1 EDTFTVDAV
10 GRVVGG
16 ASQRY
21 GTVTARNFDTGGRL
35 TSESVS
41 LPSPAESYTVSY
53 AYDGKDRLSG
63 TTYPDGSVVSRGYT
77 PRSELS
83 TISLGSQA
91 IAQFTYDSGG
101 RLTSTALGNG
111 LQESKSYRNDNLLS
125 SMTTTAVG
133 TITHSYDGDKR
144 KLTEAGTAVS
154 GDQTF
159 AYDNGGRLTS
169 WQRGFPG
176 LRNQSW
182 VLSPVGDWVSTS
194 RDGETE

>member
-1 EDTFTVDAV
+1 
-10 GRVVGG
+10 
-16 ASQRY
+16 
-21 GTVTARNFDTGGRL
+21 
-35 TSESVS
+35 
-41 LPSPAESYTVSY
+41 
-53 AYDGKDRLSG
+53 
-63 TTYPDGSVVSRGYT
+63 
-77 PRSELS
+77 
-83 TISLGSQA
+83 LGSQA

-194 RDGETE
+194 RDGETENRTHDAAHELTQIDSKPLTYDPRGNLVQDDILDSLTWDFENRLLTFKPGDDATVSYLYDVLGR